1 MKDKLQQEM
10 QDVIKT
16 TKAERERLIK
26 ERTNLSKADLEIT
39 KTIISANKNIVSA
52 AIVIKSLVGDWNE
65 SKDKQ

>member
-1 MKDKLQQEM
+1 MKEKLQQEM

-26 ERTNLSKADLEIT
+26 ERTNLSKAELEIT

-52 AIVIKSLVGDWNE
+52 AIVAKSLIGDYNE
-65 SKDKQ
+65 SKDK